1 VQVFIILLFGIFIL
15 SWSSIFIRWMGE
27 LDPLIIAFYRLAF
40 SAFFLIPFLFKKDN
54 KKSPFLKSDL
64 LSLFFAGLFLAIHF
78 YTWII
83 SLQLTT
89 VGNSI
94 FLESTHPLFG
104 MIFSIVFLKEKI
116 HKAFFYAI
124 LLGISGIFIIALI
137 DIQANSTAIC
147 GDLLALISA
156 VALAAYLLIARIY
169 KEKIPLVKYL
179 FIIYSVAAL
188 LIFILILIR
197 NLDFVT
203 ISATNWILLII
214 LALGPNLTG
223 HSILNWASR
232 KMEIYKVNIFL
243 LIEAVLATIYAA
255 LLLGEIPKMTF
266 YFGAAL
272 ILSAVYLVFSKRTNI

>member
-1 VQVFIILLFGIFIL
+1 MQVFIILLFGIFIL